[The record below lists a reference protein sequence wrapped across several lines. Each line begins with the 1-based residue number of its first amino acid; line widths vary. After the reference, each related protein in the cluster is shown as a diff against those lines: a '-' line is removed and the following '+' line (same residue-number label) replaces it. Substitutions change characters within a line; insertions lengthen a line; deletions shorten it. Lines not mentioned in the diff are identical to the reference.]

1 MFDHRVFT
9 AFVCA
14 ALAITSIG
22 AVQDRREPSTPE
34 ETKVDVS
41 ISLKVAGQPYNFSGK
56 AHCTH
61 APLASIYDTNA
72 QQWRVEHNEGQRS
85 LSLTFWRPA
94 AGSGDMFTLHCRIG
108 GKSYVVTTV
117 KTSGGGAI
125 QGSGKVTFTP
135 AKPGGTFTIEATT
148 ANGSA
153 ITGTI
158 KCSAFSAAVEEAG

>member
-1 MFDHRVFT
+1 MFDNKVIV

-14 ALAITSIG
+14 ALVIPSLG
-22 AVQDRREPSTPE
+22 AVKGRRTQSTPE

-41 ISLKVAGQPYNFSGK
+41 IALKIAGRPYNFSGK
-56 AHCTH
+56 AHGTY

-72 QQWRVEHNEGQRS
+72 QQWRVEHNEDQRS
-85 LSLTFWRPA
+85 FSLTFWRPA
-94 AGSGDMFTLHCRIG
+94 DGSGDMFTLHCTIG
-108 GKSYVVTTV
+108 GKSYLVTTV
-117 KTSGGGAI
+117 KTSGGGTI

-135 AKPGGTFTIEATT
+135 SAPGGTFTIDAAA

-158 KCSAFSAAVEEAG
+158 KCSAFSPALDEAG